1 VTKLEA
7 ESIDAVVLVGLVVRV
22 VLVQLGLGRQD
33 LLDLLVVAVVAVA
46 TILVGLPV
54 DLLVVAV
61 VVANLLVVLP
71 VVVVVVVANR
81 RQVHKVHLHLHH
93 HLHHLLDW
101 AMAKGLCL
109 EVVECRLMDESI
121 LEWGMVVD
129 CSAACRLRD
138 WHVPWL
144 HMLGCPLLV
153 FDCCIVGS
161 MSLC

>member
-7 ESIDAVVLVGLVVRV
+7 ESTDAVVLVGLVVRV

-54 DLLVVAV
+54 DLLVVV
-61 VVANLLVVLP
+61 VVANLLVMM
-71 VVVVVVVANR
+71 ANHL
-81 RQVHKVHLHLHH
+81 QDHKVHLHLHLH
-93 HLHHLLDW
+93 HRLHHLL

-109 EVVECRLMDESI
+109 EVVECPLMDESI
-121 LEWGMVVD
+121 LEWEMVVD
-129 CSAACRLRD
+129 CSAACRHRD

-144 HMLGCPLLV
+144 HMLSCPLLV
-153 FDCCIVGS
+153 VDCYIVGS
-161 MSLC
+161 MGLC

>member
-7 ESIDAVVLVGLVVRV
+7 ESIDAVVLVGLVVQV
-22 VLVQLGLGRQD
+22 VLGQLGLGRQG

-54 DLLVVAV
+54 DLLVVV
-61 VVANLLVVLP
+61 VVANPLVVMASRL
-71 VVVVVVVANR
+71 
-81 RQVHKVHLHLHH
+81 QDHKVHLHLHLH
-93 HLHHLLDW
+93 HRLHHLL

-109 EVVECRLMDESI
+109 EVVECPLMDESI
-121 LEWGMVVD
+121 QEWERVVD
-129 CSAACRLRD
+129 CSAACRRRD

-144 HMLGCPLLV
+144 HMLSCPLLV

-161 MSLC
+161 MGLC

>member
-7 ESIDAVVLVGLVVRV
+7 ESIVSVVLVGLVVRV
-22 VLVQLGLGRQD
+22 VLVQLGLGHQD
-33 LLDLLVVAVVAVA
+33 LLDLLVVVVVAVA

-54 DLLVVAV
+54 DLLVVV
-61 VVANLLVVLP
+61 VVANLLVVM
-71 VVVVVVVANR
+71 ANR
-81 RQVHKVHLHLHH
+81 LQDHKVPLHLHH
-93 HLHHLLDW
+93 RLHHLL

-109 EVVECRLMDESI
+109 EVVECPLMDESI

-161 MSLC
+161 MGLC